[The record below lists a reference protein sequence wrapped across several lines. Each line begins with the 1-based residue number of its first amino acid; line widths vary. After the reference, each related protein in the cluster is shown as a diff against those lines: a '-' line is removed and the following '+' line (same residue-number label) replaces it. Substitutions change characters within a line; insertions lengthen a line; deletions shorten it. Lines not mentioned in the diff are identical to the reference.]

1 MKPLSQD
8 QLNFF
13 VIVAFGN
20 FVVVF
25 LKEIVKFKLYRVF
38 KRFLGF
44 CFVNILFYSWGRN
57 QT

>member
-13 VIVAFGN
+13 CVLLSGTF
-20 FVVVF
+20 FF
-25 LKEIVKFKLYRVF
+25 FKEIAKFKLYRIF
-38 KRFLGF
+38 KRFWGF
-44 CFVNILFYSWGRN
+44 YFVNILFYSWGRN